1 MVEQFCRRF
10 LHRHTDYTH
19 LYDILDSYSDRYLE
33 IDVANIF
40 YDKES
45 LIERFPSICFTMLR
59 ARNHDQSYI
68 LAILGFGLH
77 VHTKCKDLQWY
88 DIEPIMDTLQT
99 ILTCSNFNSTYYCKQ
114 YSFCSI
120 L

>member
-45 LIERFPSICFTMLR
+45 IIERFP
-59 ARNHDQSYI
+59 
-68 LAILGFGLH
+68 AI
-77 VHTKCKDLQWY
+77 
-88 DIEPIMDTLQT
+88 
-99 ILTCSNFNSTYYCKQ
+99 
-114 YSFCSI
+114 
-120 L
+120 